1 MRRKIKGNT
10 IACFVA
16 IFFCRIPSSRDVMSV
31 VRCDEYE
38 MKLVDGECQTQ
49 LNTCLVDGGVL
60 LKYQK
65 AKGQMR
71 GMYPSVPGL

>member
-1 MRRKIKGNT
+1 MKGNT

-16 IFFCRIPSSRDVMSV
+16 ISFCRIPSGRDVMSV
-31 VRCDEYE
+31 IRWDEYE
-38 MKLVDGECQTQ
+38 MKLVDGECQNQ
-49 LNTCLVDGGVL
+49 LNICLVDGGVL